1 MSAGVHGV
9 LGAIYYLTNTFGI
22 TAEGR
27 LQLMEGKYDQ
37 LQAPNEV
44 DELENVSFVVNYTGF
59 YLTVG
64 VLWGF

>member
-1 MSAGVHGV
+1 
-9 LGAIYYLTNTFGI
+9 
-22 TAEGR
+22 
-27 LQLMEGKYDQ
+27 LMEGKYDQ

-44 DELENVSFVVNYTGF
+44 GDPEDVSFVVDYTGF